1 MKAIGKFILLDLS
14 EFDFW
19 LEAQIIKRKI
29 ALIQQHH
36 TYVPSYKH
44 FNGSN
49 HFQLCR
55 SMERAHKERG
65 FAGIAQNFTTF
76 PDGKIMVCRS
86 INTIP
91 AGIKGANTAGVCI
104 ESLGNFDKQK
114 NSMSTQQQECIVHI
128 TKSLLRRFK
137 LEANEDTVVYHHWYD
152 LNTGKR
158 IIEEDT
164 GATKTCP
171 GTNFFGG
178 NTVEAFKAGLLP
190 LLKMRSKEIRL

>member
-14 EFDFW
+14 EFDAW
-19 LEAQIIKRKI
+19 LEAQKIVRKI
-29 ALIQQHH
+29 SLIQQHH
-36 TYVPSYKH
+36 TYIPAYKQ

-49 HFQLCR
+49 HFQLCQ
-55 SMERAHKERG
+55 SMEQSHKERG
-65 FAGIAQNFTTF
+65 FAEIAQNFTTF

-86 INTIP
+86 LNTIP
-91 AGIKGANTAGVCI
+91 AGIKGVNTPGICI
-104 ESLGNFDKQK
+104 ENVGNFDSKK
-114 NSMSTQQQECIVHI
+114 DSMSTQQRECIVHI
-128 TKSLLRRFK
+128 TRSLLRRFK
-137 LEANEDTVVYHHWYD
+137 LEANENTVVYHHWYD

-158 IIEEDT
+158 ILKEGT

-190 LLKMRSKEIRL
+190 LLK